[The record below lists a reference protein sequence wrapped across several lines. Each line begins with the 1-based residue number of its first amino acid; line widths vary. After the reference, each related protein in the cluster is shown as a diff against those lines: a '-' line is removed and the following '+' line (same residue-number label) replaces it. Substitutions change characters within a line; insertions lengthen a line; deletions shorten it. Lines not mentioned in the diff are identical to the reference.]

1 MDLTL
6 DDSLKALVV
15 AGKGKGYL
23 TYSQVMEVLPEDAND
38 ADMLD
43 RLLVALEDQGIEIV
57 DEQAAESREN
67 SLRDLTSAR
76 RRRTSRRIER
86 RRPAKKNS
94 LPRRPKIRRRRPT
107 IRSACT

>member
-6 DDSLKALVV
+6 DDSLKALVA

-23 TYSQVMEVLPEDAND
+23 TFSQVMEVLPEDAND
-38 ADMLD
+38 PDMLD

-67 SLRDLTSAR
+67 SLRDLTSGATEETATVELNATTGEEELPS
-76 RRRTSRRIER
+76 TS
-86 RRPAKKNS
+86 A
-94 LPRRPKIRRRRPT
+94 
-107 IRSACT
+107 